1 MRPYSL
7 DIRERIIQAY
17 LNGEGSQRVIAR
29 RFRVSLSFVRDLLNR
44 FRRTGTLAP
53 APRRAFSTSKLDAES
68 LALLLQLAAN
78 NPELSL
84 SVLCRI
90 LSFKRNVSVSRSTV
104 WRAIKRNEQVLATS
118 NRQDVALM
126 TNDRPDQTI
135 KRQPIK
141 RSGLAGA
148 VAHESETRSMPIRA

>member
-44 FRRTGTLAP
+44 FRRTGNLAP
-53 APRRAFSTSKLDAES
+53 APRRTFSTSKLDAES
-68 LALLLQLAAN
+68 LAVLLQLAAN

-90 LSFKRNVSVSRSTV
+90 LSFKRNISVSRSTV
-104 WRAIKRNEQVLATS
+104 WRAIKRNQQVPAS
-118 NRQDVALM
+118 DRKGVSRI
-126 TNDRPDQTI
+126 TNDRPD
-135 KRQPIK
+135 QPIK

-148 VAHESETRSMPIRA
+148 VAHERETRSLPIRA

>member
-29 RFRVSLSFVRDLLNR
+29 RFRVSLSFVRDLLNLY
-44 FRRTGTLAP
+44 RRTGTLTP
-53 APRRAFSTSKLDAES
+53 APRRTFSPSKLDAES

-90 LSFKRNVSVSRSTV
+90 LSFRRNISVSRSTV
-104 WRAIKRNEQVLATS
+104 WRAIKRNQQTPATPVS
-118 NRQDVALM
+118 KNVS
-126 TNDRPDQTI
+126 PITI
-135 KRQPIK
+135 DWPNQPNEIVTVNQ
-141 RSGLAGA
+141 RCGA
-148 VAHESETRSMPIRA
+148 